1 MSKKVDL
8 LQLFIKE
15 HVKIISYD
23 PGYGK
28 QLAFLCM
35 DYLLFITLIKFCT
48 G

>member
-28 QLAFLCM
+28 QLAFSVW
-35 DYLLFITLIKFCT
+35 ITCSL
-48 G
+48 